1 VNQDT
6 GGVMGIAEDIVKD
19 AFEYYDEDYYKSL
32 REAYPAYARQWIEE
46 KELKKRIGVDVIKL
60 KESGMSGR
68 KISEKLDAP
77 YKMVLSLIEDLH
89 SRYTRIK
96 RSNKEKLLEAAGDIR
111 TPQQLDDYKYIND
124 PRTIKNEMLSLLPHL
139 DNIKGLTE

>member
-1 VNQDT
+1 
-6 GGVMGIAEDIVKD
+6 MGIAEDIVKD
-19 AFEYYDEDYYKSL
+19 AFEYYNEEYYKRL
-32 REAYPAYARQWIEE
+32 REGYPAYAKEWIEE

-60 KESGMSGR
+60 KESGMSAR
-68 KISEKLDAP
+68 KIAEKLNAP
-77 YKMVLSLIEDLH
+77 YKMVLKLVGELH
-89 SRYTRIK
+89 GKYIRISTNN
-96 RSNKEKLLEAAGDIR
+96 REKLLEAAGDIR

>member
-6 GGVMGIAEDIVKD
+6 GGVMGIAEDIVKKH
-19 AFEYYDEDYYKSL
+19 FEYYDEEHYKYFK
-32 REAYPAYARQWIEE
+32 RKYPEYAEDWIADI
-46 KELKKRIGVDVIKL
+46 ELKKSIGVDIIKL
-60 KESGMSGR
+60 TESGMSGR
-68 KISEKLDAP
+68 KIAEKLKAP
-77 YKMVLSLIEDLH
+77 YKMVLKLIGELH
-89 SRYTRIK
+89 GKYVRISI
-96 RSNKEKLLEAAGDIR
+96 SNRNKLLEAAGDIR

>member
-1 VNQDT
+1 
-6 GGVMGIAEDIVKD
+6 MGIAEDIVKD
-19 AFEYYDEDYYKSL
+19 AFEYYDEEHYKYL
-32 REAYPAYARQWIEE
+32 RRAYPAYASEMIADI
-46 KELKKRIGVDVIKL
+46 KLKKNIGVDVIKL

-68 KISEKLDAP
+68 KIAEKLNAP
-77 YKMVLSLIEDLH
+77 YKMVLNLIEELH

-96 RSNKEKLLEAAGDIR
+96 RSNREKLLEAAGDIR

-124 PRTIKNEMLSLLPHL
+124 PRTVRNEMLSLLPQL